1 MNMQREIIPDVLRG
15 FALLGILVVNIQFM
29 ALSSADGAR
38 GEWAVGLANGSA
50 TFIIA
55 AIFAGKFYLIFSFL
69 FGYSSSYIIRDN
81 KSNRKRWIKRSLLL
95 ILIGIFHFTF
105 FWHGDILFVYG
116 LFGLLLTLF
125 FFRTDRTLKIWS
137 RVVFIISFLLV
148 GLIGLLV
155 YIAERYFP
163 EESFQSPTDSKLDQ
177 VLIDGTFLQ
186 AVPARLELWVYGLSS
201 GLFLQGGLAFAA
213 FLTGVRLARAKFLST
228 AFDRDQNSKLMKYG
242 LLLGGP
248 IQILAAT
255 ALVQNENKA
264 EPSEAIYL
272 ISLFTSFMAAPLLSM
287 FYIALIR
294 KLVSDRPNIVS
305 WMRPAGKMSLTVYIL
320 QSVIT
325 SLIFGPWGF
334 GLYQQL
340 QTWMVLLLAIAIW
353 LILVYLATKWLNKF
367 RQGPLEWLVNII
379 TKDRKDL
386 SSAS

>member
-1 MNMQREIIPDVLRG
+1 MQREIIPDVLRG

-38 GEWAVGLANGSA
+38 GEWAVGLANSSA

-137 RVVFIISFLLV
+137 RVIFIISFLLV

-242 LLLGGP
+242 LLLGAP
-248 IQILAAT
+248 IQILAASV
-255 ALVQNENKA
+255 LVQNENKV